1 MMKIK
6 AVIKYKIKENH
17 PDIEYVKGWNRDK
30 VYEFEDTYYIDPDR
44 FWGDDHINSF
54 IKHDLALVAGGGY
67 GTDGIEVVKYDL
79 QRV

>member
-17 PDIEYVKGWNRDK
+17 PDIEYVKGWNRDE
-30 VYEFEDTYYIDPDR
+30 VYEFEDTYYIDPNF
-44 FWGDDHINSF
+44 FWGDDHINSY

-67 GTDGIEVVKYDL
+67 STDVIEVVKYDL